1 MPDHSPSS
9 AASAPSPAGASA
21 AVQAPATPYLQ
32 VIAHYHA
39 KPGLGD
45 QVSELLGQLTEATR
59 QEAANLS
66 YEFFRSPQDPDRFV
80 ILEQYADAAGLDAHR
95 ASEHFQRLGFG
106 TIIPMLVSRTVTSAM
121 VYPAEPG
128 SPARAVSR

>member
-1 MPDHSPSS
+1 MSDSS
-9 AASAPSPAGASA
+9 ASQPSPA
-21 AVQAPATPYLQ
+21 PYLQ

-45 QVSELLGQLTEATR
+45 QVCALLAELTAATR
-59 QEAANLS
+59 AEPANLS

-80 ILEQYADAAGLDAHR
+80 ILEQYTDAAGLDAHR

-106 TIIPMLVSRTVTSAM
+106 TIIPMLVSRAVTSAM
-121 VYPAEPG
+121 VHPGEPG
-128 SPARAVSR
+128 QPARAVSH